1 MNPIVDLAAQ
11 LSGREGIRVN
21 VCVNGPDPDRLHQSG
36 EVAGQNNLASQ
47 RYDISGDEG
56 PLDNAART
64 RAGRRGGKR
73 DLGCRLSRTAR
84 R

>member
-1 MNPIVDLAAQ
+1 VNPIVDLAAQ

-21 VCVNGPDPDRLHQSG
+21 VGVNGPDPDRLHQSG